1 MTGPVVQSH
10 GPDGTLVDDALLA
23 SLEIQHDQCF
33 GKESWRM
40 PATQQMRIEGMAKSV
55 LMLVREIRSLRKQV
69 AELKENE
76 GNGRA
81 S

>member
-1 MTGPVVQSH
+1 MTGPIVQSH
-10 GPDGTLVDDALLA
+10 GPDGILVDEALLA

-40 PATQQMRIEGMAKSV
+40 PAMQQMRIESMAKQV

-69 AELKENE
+69 DAQK
-76 GNGRA
+76 GK
-81 S
+81 

>member
-10 GPDGTLVDDALLA
+10 GPDGILVDEAFLA

-40 PATQQMRIEGMAKSV
+40 PAMQQTRIENMAKQV
-55 LMLVREIRSLRKQV
+55 LMLVREIRSLRRQV
-69 AELKENE
+69 DAKK
-76 GNGRA
+76 GK
-81 S
+81 

>member
-10 GPDGTLVDDALLA
+10 GSDGILVDEAVLT

-40 PATQQMRIEGMAKSV
+40 PATQQMRIESMAKSV
-55 LMLVREIRSLRKQV
+55 LMLVREIRSLRKQLD
-69 AELKENE
+69 AKK
-76 GNGRA
+76 GK
-81 S
+81 

>member
-10 GPDGTLVDDALLA
+10 GPDGTLVDEILLH

-40 PATQQMRIEGMAKSV
+40 PAMQQMRTENMAKQV
-55 LMLVREIRSLRKQV
+55 LMLVREIRSLRKQLE
-69 AELKENE
+69 AKK
-76 GNGRA
+76 GK
-81 S
+81 

>member
-10 GPDGTLVDDALLA
+10 GPDGILVNEALLT

-40 PATQQMRIEGMAKSV
+40 PAMQQMRIESMAKSV
-55 LMLVREIRSLRKQV
+55 LMLVREIRSLRKQLE
-69 AELKENE
+69 ARKK
-76 GNGRA
+76 
-81 S
+81 